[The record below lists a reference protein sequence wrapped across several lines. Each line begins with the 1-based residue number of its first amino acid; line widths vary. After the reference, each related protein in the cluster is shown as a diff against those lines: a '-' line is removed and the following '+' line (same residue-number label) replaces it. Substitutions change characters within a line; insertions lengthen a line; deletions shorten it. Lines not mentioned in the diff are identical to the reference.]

1 MFVEERQQKILELLQ
16 ENQKVRVK
24 ELSRMFEVTEDCIR
38 KDLASM
44 EGRGLLKRAY
54 GGAVLTE
61 GMHPGHSNA
70 VSSRKEKNLKEKQ
83 RIAKKAVKLISDGD
97 VVFLD
102 TSTTNLEV
110 AREIIRSKRNVTV
123 VSCMLDIAN
132 LFAADGN
139 TGFIL
144 LGGEFN
150 RSQIGF
156 LGSLTLSMMENF
168 RFDLCFMGVVGA
180 DVKGNVVTT
189 YVPEDGAMKQKAISK
204 SRRRYLVME
213 TKKFD
218 FQANYVFTDFTQVDG
233 IISARFL
240 KCMDSNT
247 RLKLFLDLY
256 HSVHPAAVKILF
268 MRYNQY
274 GSCKIFQC
282 IFQCF
287 FSRCIQVICGFIHN

>member
-1 MFVEERQQKILELLQ
+1 MFVEERQQKILELLH
-16 ENQKVRVK
+16 ENQKVKVK

-44 EGRGLLKRAY
+44 EGRHLLKRAY
-54 GGAVLTE
+54 GGAVLAE
-61 GMHPGHSNA
+61 NQHPGHSNA

-83 RIAKKAVKLISDGD
+83 KIAKKAVKLIKDGD

-110 AREIIRSKRNVTV
+110 AREIIRTKRKVTV

-132 LFAADGN
+132 LFAAAGSS

-156 LGSLTLSMMENF
+156 LGTLTLSMMENF

-180 DVKGNVVTT
+180 DVEENAITT
-189 YVPEDGAMKQKAISK
+189 YVPEDGEMKRSAVKK
-204 SRRRYLVME
+204 SRRTYLVME

-218 FQANYVFTDFTQVDG
+218 FQANYVFADFTQIDG
-233 IISARFL
+233 
-240 KCMDSNT
+240 
-247 RLKLFLDLY
+247 
-256 HSVHPAAVKILF
+256 
-268 MRYNQY
+268 
-274 GSCKIFQC
+274 
-282 IFQCF
+282 
-287 FSRCIQVICGFIHN
+287 VICETEPSKQVRAALKEYGTEVIV